1 MSLTFPSRVF
11 PSEVR
16 HQAGRVWRLARDGGR
31 SLLAEGLQ
39 PPVNGLMFHDGGL
52 YVSEGGHPGR
62 ISRLELD
69 GQRTVIVD
77 NLPGPGNYHTNI
89 VTFGPDSKLYFS
101 QGAMTNT
108 GVVGLDAYELG
119 WLRRLPHAHDLP
131 GYDIALQVST
141 ARRSIP

>member
-1 MSLTFPSRVF
+1 VSLTFPSRVF

-52 YVSEGGHPGR
+52 YVSEGGHPGP
-62 ISRLELD
+62 ISRPELD

-89 VTFGPDSKLYFS
+89 VIS
-101 QGAMTNT
+101 
-108 GVVGLDAYELG
+108 GLTAS
-119 WLRRLPHAHDLP
+119 
-131 GYDIALQVST
+131 ST
-141 ARRSIP
+141 SVKGQ